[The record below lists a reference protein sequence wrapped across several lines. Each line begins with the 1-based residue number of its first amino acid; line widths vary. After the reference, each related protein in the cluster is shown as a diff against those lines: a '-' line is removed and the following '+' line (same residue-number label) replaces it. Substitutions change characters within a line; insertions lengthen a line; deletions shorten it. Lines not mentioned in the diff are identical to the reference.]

1 MLRLLK
7 RAAEEFVAVEPGEG
21 WTLPEGV
28 VWIDLCAPTRA
39 EEVAVEKA
47 LGLDLP
53 TREEAAHIEP
63 SSRLYQENGATFMTV
78 TLLGHS
84 MSDKPRA
91 EPVTF
96 VLANGALVTI
106 RYHEMRAFEVFEER
120 ICERTEQA
128 SEGSL
133 VMLGL
138 LEAVVERLAEIL
150 DKTSGRVEAV
160 AHNIFNRKQ
169 GATFAPLLTELA
181 INQSINAK
189 ARDSLVSLGRLIGF
203 APVAPELSDGA
214 GDKARL
220 ASLDHDMQSL
230 TEHVSYHTQHIA
242 FLLDAALGLINIE
255 QNSIIKIFSVA
266 AVVFLPPTLVASV
279 YGMNFDHMP
288 ELRWMAG
295 YPLALGL
302 MVVSMII
309 PLWWF
314 KKRGWL

>member
-1 MLRLLK
+1 MLRLL
-7 RAAEEFVAVEPGEG
+7 RRSAEEFLTVEPGDG
-21 WTLPEGV
+21 WTMPDDT
-28 VWIDLCAPTRA
+28 VWLDLCAPTRP
-39 EEVAVEKA
+39 EELAVEKA

-84 MSDKPRA
+84 TSDKPRA

-96 VLANGALVTI
+96 VLARGALVTI

-120 ICERTEQA
+120 ICELAEQA
-128 SEGSL
+128 TEGSL

-138 LEAVVERLAEIL
+138 LEAIVERLAEIL

-160 AHNIFNRKQ
+160 AHDIFNRKP
-169 GATFAPLLTELA
+169 GGTFKPVLTELA
-181 INQSINAK
+181 VNQSINAK

-214 GDKARL
+214 GDRARL
-220 ASLDHDMQSL
+220 ASLDHDVSSL

-266 AVVFLPPTLVASV
+266 AVVFLPPTLVASI
-279 YGMNFDHMP
+279 YGMNFQHMP

-295 YPLALGL
+295 YPMALGL
-302 MVVSMII
+302 MVISMII

-314 KKRGWL
+314 KRRGWL

>member
-1 MLRLLK
+1 MLRLL
-7 RAAEEFVAVEPGEG
+7 RRSAEQFVTVEAVEG
-21 WTLPEGV
+21 WSPPEDV
-28 VWIDLCAPTRA
+28 VWIDLCGPTRA
-39 EEVAVEKA
+39 EELAVEKS

-84 MSDKPRA
+84 MSDKPKA

-96 VLANGALVTI
+96 VLAKGVLVTI
-106 RYHEMRAFEVFEER
+106 RYHEMRAFQVFEDR
-120 ICERTEQA
+120 ICELCEQA
-128 SEGSL
+128 TEGSL

-138 LEAVVERLAEIL
+138 LEAIVERLAEIL

-160 AHNIFNRKQ
+160 AHNIFNRRP
-169 GATFAPLLTELA
+169 GAPFAPLLTELA

-214 GDKARL
+214 VDKARL
-220 ASLDHDMQSL
+220 ASLDHDVTSL

-279 YGMNFDHMP
+279 YGMNFEHMP

-295 YPLALGL
+295 YPMALGL
-302 MVVSMII
+302 MVISMII